1 MSLIDQGKVVLEI
14 SLNEATT
21 KEQNPNVPYGPD
33 AVAEDVIRCFQA
45 GATMVHFHARTDEGD
60 QVWVDPEPSRR
71 VLEKVA
77 GQGVDPLIYPSYVGA
92 QLDHIWA
99 LTDPSERPSGL
110 VLSPFDPAQ
119 HEKSTFWD
127 VEKRSFLPE
136 PFREDAS
143 SDLYPGEIDEL
154 QSRGIIPKYSVFT
167 PTDLR
172 WVSCAGRAGI
182 LKQPIN
188 LNFFYSDSWLSQT
201 EPSVE
206 LLALMQDLFPKELA
220 AELVVVPYLMSSR
233 KGAEVLL
240 ERALELGMGIRVG
253 VGDCP
258 HAFTTE
264 TNEELTE
271 WAVELIRKK
280 GLEPATPTEFRD
292 VCGLPPFE

>member
-1 MSLIDQGKVVLEI
+1 
-14 SLNEATT
+14 
-21 KEQNPNVPYGPD
+21 
-33 AVAEDVIRCFQA
+33 
-45 GATMVHFHARTDEGD
+45 
-60 QVWVDPEPSRR
+60 
-71 VLEKVA
+71 
-77 GQGVDPLIYPSYVGA
+77 
-92 QLDHIWA
+92 
-99 LTDPSERPSGL
+99 L